1 MRQDWCAWR
10 TAAASQPK
18 DPSGRSIRDV
28 GGTGNGQIGPTQ
40 GIVWRCGSVGS
51 AYPVRGRTS
60 PSSARQC
67 PLQTAS
73 SMARSGRR
81 TAPPRAPMPQRLVP
95 TFFPCRRPPRALRGD
110 PGSPSFLAKQQ
121 SRACAVLRC
130 AAVAI
135 LTPSRERDGDPEAM
149 WRRSPSASRSPS
161 RPQWCGLRRQDGDGT
176 WPPSAP
182 SRRPAPTS
190 SPATS

>member
-1 MRQDWCAWR
+1 MEDGGRVAAERPLGAEHSRRWRDEECAAWPSSGYR
-10 TAAASQPK
+10 PPMLADRVSISGARPHLSVIHPPVPAPDGLFNGLIWPK
-18 DPSGRSIRDV
+18 DGCAS
-28 GGTGNGQIGPTQ
+28 
-40 GIVWRCGSVGS
+40 S
-51 AYPVRGRTS
+51 AYATTAGPDF
-60 PSSARQC
+60 P
-67 PLQTAS
+67 PLPTP
-73 SMARSGRR
+73 
-81 TAPPRAPMPQRLVP
+81 TPRAAR
-95 TFFPCRRPPRALRGD
+95 D

-121 SRACAVLRC
+121 SRARAVLRC

-135 LTPSRERDGDPEAM
+135 LTPSRQRDGDPEAM

>member
-1 MRQDWCAWR
+1 MRQDCCAWR

-18 DPSGRSIRDV
+18 DPSGQSILDV
-28 GGTGNGQIGPTQ
+28 GGTGNAQLGQAQ
-40 GIVWRCGSVGS
+40 GIVGRCWPVGS
-51 AYPVRGRTS
+51 LSPARGQTISLIHPPVPAPEGLFNGLIW
-60 PSSARQC
+60 PKDGCASSAYATTAGPDFL
-67 PLQTAS
+67 PLPTP
-73 SMARSGRR
+73 
-81 TAPPRAPMPQRLVP
+81 TPRAAR
-95 TFFPCRRPPRALRGD
+95 D
-110 PGSPSFLAKQQ
+110 PGSPSFLAQQQ

-135 LTPSRERDGDPEAM
+135 LAPSRERDGDPEAM
-149 WRRSPSASRSPS
+149 WRRSPPASRSPS

-182 SRRPAPTS
+182 SKRPAPTS